1 MMRGLI
7 YSFCIL
13 CMYVYIYA
21 PPFKVIPFGTD
32 KFILL
37 LSVFYISKRKE
48 WRSLFDF
55 FKVEYLFLL
64 LMAIYSVDRGFFSGE
79 FIYGK
84 YDILLFLEVI
94 TVPYA
99 LYLLMDIKL
108 KFQCDIIIINCAAI
122 ASLISLYLIVNP
134 ETAYYFKSELLKYPE
149 TLVDTFIYRG
159 YGLSDGLTFAYPVVQ
174 GFCLGM
180 IILSL
185 IKNRVYLF
193 FVIPLL
199 VSVFTNARSGLV
211 PAFVS
216 LIIFFIVNPK
226 LFTKTC
232 IVVILISF
240 VSFGYVTLALENNEM
255 LKTSVEWGM
264 TSFDILGDLFN
275 GEKSENVDVLLND
288 MLVFPDTFWSW
299 IVGSGEFLFGKVERS
314 TDIGYLLRLNF
325 GGIIYSMIY
334 LLMLLYMFKR
344 QICANKILALLMF
357 ISLIYCHF
365 KGDFF
370 VVNPGSRFFFLIYAF
385 SVLNTNFL
393 KYNRIKNI

>member
-1 MMRGLI
+1 MKRGII
-7 YSFCIL
+7 YGICLL
-13 CMYVYIYA
+13 CMYIYIYA

-32 KFILL
+32 KFVLL
-37 LSVFYISKRKE
+37 LSVLYISKRQK
-48 WRSLFDF
+48 WRSLFEF
-55 FKVEYLFLL
+55 FKVEYSFLL
-64 LMAIYSVDRGFFSGE
+64 LMAIYSIDRGLFSGD
-79 FIYGK
+79 FIYAK
-84 YDILLFLEVI
+84 YDLLLFIEVI

-99 LYLLMDIKL
+99 LYLLMDVKF
-108 KFQCDIIIINCAAI
+108 KFQCDVIIINCAAI
-122 ASLISLYLIVNP
+122 ASLISLYLIINP
-134 ETAYYFKSELLKYPE
+134 ETAYYLKSELLKYPD
-149 TLVDTFIYRG
+149 TLVDKFLYRG
-159 YGLSDGLTFAYPVVQ
+159 YGLSDGLMFAYPVVQ

-185 IKNRVYLF
+185 IKNRIYLF

-199 VSVFTNARSGLV
+199 ISIFTNARSGLV
-211 PAFVS
+211 PVFVS
-216 LIIFFIVNPK
+216 LIIYFVINPK
-226 LFTKTC
+226 LFTKTF
-232 IVVILISF
+232 IVVILISL

-255 LKTSVEWGM
+255 LKISTEWGM
-264 TSFDILGDLFN
+264 SSFDILGDLFF
-275 GEKSENVDVLLND
+275 GEKSENVEVLLGD
-288 MLVFPDTFWSW
+288 MLVFPNTFWNW
-299 IVGSGEFLFGKVERS
+299 IVGSGIFMFVNVESS

-344 QICANKILALLMF
+344 QIGVNKILALLMF

-393 KYNRIKNI
+393 KYNRVK